1 MSTINLSLQ
10 ILPKVPDDKTYEVV
24 DLVIKMIEESGVKYL
39 VGPMGTTME
48 GEMDQ
53 LFEIVKKAHQICLD
67 FGAERVGATIKTDCK
82 PGGVTMDEKIY
93 KYR

>member
-10 ILPKVPDDKTYEVV
+10 ILPKVPDARTYEVV
-24 DLVIKMIEESGVKYL
+24 DLVIKMIEESGIKFM
-39 VGPMGTTME
+39 VGPMETTMQ
-48 GEMDQ
+48 GEMDE
-53 LFEIVKKAHQICLD
+53 LFDIVKKAHQICLD
-67 FGAERVGATIKTDCK
+67 AGAERVGAMIKTDCK